1 MVQHVGECLYTAKN
15 DLIERKEN
23 GDSRQMPERA
33 RSLGG
38 QVVISLGIHMEPR
51 QGKQL
56 LVEEPE
62 PLGCEQKH
70 CKLDIVEDGSSL

>member
-23 GDSRQMPERA
+23 GDSGQRQMPERA

-51 QGKQL
+51 QGK
-56 LVEEPE
+56 
-62 PLGCEQKH
+62 
-70 CKLDIVEDGSSL
+70 